1 MSLLKF
7 DREMLGV
14 VGGLVFTDLAR
25 LARRWSVFWFYGD
38 S

>member
-25 LARRWSVFWFYGD
+25 LARRWSVFLILWD